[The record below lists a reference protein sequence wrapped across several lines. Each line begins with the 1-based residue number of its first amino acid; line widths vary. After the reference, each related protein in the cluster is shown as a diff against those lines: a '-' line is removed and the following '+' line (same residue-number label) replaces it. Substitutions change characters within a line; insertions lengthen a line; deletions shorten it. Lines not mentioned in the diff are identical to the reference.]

1 MSSIPSYP
9 SLVHLPVL
17 CTEGTVPLLRLLA
30 VWLWPSPGVP
40 GAYCWGHISS
50 ILPWLPEHS
59 RVWKPSQLRYRAVGS
74 EHWEG

>member
-9 SLVHLPVL
+9 SLVHLPIL

-30 VWLWPSPGVP
+30 VWLWPSPGFP
-40 GAYCWGHISS
+40 GVVLLGSHI
-50 ILPWLPEHS
+50 LHPP
-59 RVWKPSQLRYRAVGS
+59 VAARAQQGLETITAEVQSASS